1 MIDLSE
7 KERRLAEWES
17 TLTDML
23 FEGSRTAWRFFLLD
37 DLNKMLT
44 EKLIDVV
51 EAKAMRDRVDSAFIA
66 MTQA

>member
-17 TLTDML
+17 TLIDML

-51 EAKAMRDRVDSAFIA
+51 EAKAMRDRVESAFIA